1 MCLWSVL
8 LYLFSS
14 NDDSDIKLSYSCQKL
29 QSNLAIADTC
39 SSWRKSPL
47 IARCLLYRGFMGIK
61 FTKLN
66 NFMGS
71 KFCKI
76 CVFWMILW
84 PSSRKNFC
92 ETLNSEI
99 GEILDDSLN
108 REKWEEVK

>member
-1 MCLWSVL
+1 
-8 LYLFSS
+8 
-14 NDDSDIKLSYSCQKL
+14 
-29 QSNLAIADTC
+29 
-39 SSWRKSPL
+39 
-47 IARCLLYRGFMGIK
+47 
-61 FTKLN
+61 
-66 NFMGS
+66 MGS
-71 KFCKI
+71 KICKI